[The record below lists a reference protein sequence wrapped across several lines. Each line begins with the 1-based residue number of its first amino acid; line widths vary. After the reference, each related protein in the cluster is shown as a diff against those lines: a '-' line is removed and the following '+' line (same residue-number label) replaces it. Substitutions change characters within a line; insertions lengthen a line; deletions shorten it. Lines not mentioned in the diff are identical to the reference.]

1 MVKSV
6 KFFKQTM
13 KYAVQQSQKE
23 NSVTGQQEAANTQ
36 IKGLKFMQSFYLPQC
51 QMLFCKKE

>member
-6 KFFKQTM
+6 KFFKQAM

-36 IKGLKFMQSFYLPQC
+36 IKGLKFMQSFYLSQC
-51 QMLFCKKE
+51 QMFFCKKE